1 MPRSYDAVIFDLDGT
16 LVDTETL
23 CNAEALPALAA
34 QGIEIGA
41 DFFESLAGV
50 HDDRRVELIREH
62 TGKPLDAARFY
73 ADWDARVEARLAPGL
88 SLKTGAEALIA
99 AIAGLGLPMAIATS
113 SRRAPGLAKIRAAG
127 LDAHVETIVTVED
140 IENAKPAP
148 DAYLEA
154 ARRLGADPA
163 RCLVFEDSETGARA
177 GHAAGMTVVQVPDL
191 NASEGRHATH
201 LARDLIEGARAAGL
215 LPLPA

>member
-1 MPRSYDAVIFDLDGT
+1 MPRRYDAVIFDLDGT

-23 CNAEALPALAA
+23 CNTEALPALAA
-34 QGIEIGA
+34 QGIEVA
-41 DFFESLAGV
+41 PDFFESLAGV
-50 HDDRRVELIREH
+50 HDERRVELIREH
-62 TGKPLDAARFY
+62 TGQPLDKSRFY
-73 ADWDARVEARLAPGL
+73 ADWDARVEARLGDGL
-88 SLKTGAEALIA
+88 ALKTGAEPLIA

-140 IENAKPAP
+140 IERAKPAP

-154 ARRLGADPA
+154 ARRLGAAPE
-163 RCLVFEDSETGARA
+163 RCLVFEDSDTGARA
-177 GHAAGMTVVQVPDL
+177 GMAAGMTVVQVPEADGTTG
-191 NASEGRHATH
+191 AHAAH
-201 LARDLIEGARAAGL
+201 LARELMAGARAAGL

>member
-23 CNAEALPALAA
+23 CNTEALVALRA
-34 QGIEIGA
+34 QGVEIGH

-50 HDDRRVELIREH
+50 HDARRIELIREH
-62 TGKPLDAARFY
+62 TGQPLDADRFLT
-73 ADWDARVEARLAPGL
+73 DWDARVDARLAPGL
-88 SLKTGAEALIA
+88 SLKTGAEELIA
-99 AIAGLGLPMAIATS
+99 AIAELGLPMAIATS
-113 SRRAPGLAKIRAAG
+113 SRRAPGLSKIRAAG
-127 LDAHVETIVTVED
+127 LDAHVDTIVTVDD
-140 IENAKPAP
+140 IKNAKPAP

-154 ARRLGADPA
+154 ARRLGAAPA
-163 RCLVFEDSETGARA
+163 RCLVFEDSETGAQA
-177 GHAAGMTVVQVPDL
+177 GRAAGMAVVQVPDL
-191 NASEGRHATH
+191 NSSEGRHATH

>member
-1 MPRSYDAVIFDLDGT
+1 MPRRYDAVIFDLDGT

-23 CNAEALPALAA
+23 CNEAALPALAA

-62 TGKPLDAARFY
+62 TGQPLDAQRFY
-73 ADWDARVEARLAPGL
+73 ADWDARVEARLTPGL
-88 SLKTGAEALIA
+88 GLKDGAEDLIA

-127 LDAHVETIVTVED
+127 LDAHVDTIVTVED
-140 IENAKPAP
+140 IDTAKPAP

-163 RCLVFEDSETGARA
+163 RCLVFEDSETGAQA
-177 GHAAGMTVVQVPDL
+177 GMAAGMTVVQVPDL

-201 LARDLIEGARAAGL
+201 LAENLVAGARAAGL